1 MKSNSK
7 IVLINRI
14 TEMGQQFSDVIIL
27 MHEAIAKKIG
37 LTGTDHKYLGI
48 LLQHGAMPAG
58 ELSRLT
64 GLTTGAVT
72 GLIDR
77 LEKKKLVKR
86 VFDKSDR
93 RKIMI
98 QPIAES
104 IMKLTGPAF
113 ANLQEKMNSF
123 LLSFSETELKTI
135 EKYNTSCIEVLKD
148 VTADIHKSEKK
159 KSKK

>member
-7 IVLINRI
+7 LVVVNRI

-27 MHEAIAKKIG
+27 MHEAIAQKIG
-37 LTGTDHKYLGI
+37 LTGADHKYLGI

-58 ELSRLT
+58 ELARLT

-135 EKYNTSCIEVLKD
+135 EKYNASCIEVLKD
-148 VTADIHKSEKK
+148 VTVDIYKNGKRNQKK
-159 KSKK
+159 